1 MVLIY
6 KEIEVDYADMQS
18 DLSLLWQGAA
28 TKSDTIK
35 FAIYKLS
42 NPDKD
47 KPDLQETYLY
57 AVFL

>member
-1 MVLIY
+1 MALEISQGL
-6 KEIEVDYADMQS
+6 EIEYNEMQS

-28 TKSDTIK
+28 TRSDTIK

-47 KPDLQETYLY
+47 KPDSS
-57 AVFL
+57 AVKRF